1 MAKAQFSFILLLGS
15 IGFLGACGGPSKEA
29 KIATA
34 VQTIVANA
42 LSANLE
48 VVRTP
53 SLGTGPFKCSGG
65 GNFSFAGALSID
77 PSLNGAGGQ
86 TTLIYNNCAFKVC
99 GDTVTLTGTS
109 KSTLRIDV
117 ALNNSVTVQLTAD
130 DEVFA
135 GVLEGTHSFAY
146 KMTTSATTTSI
157 SDFSLQ
163 DNGNPLTVDGT
174 EYSAANLN
182 AFADGC

>member
-1 MAKAQFSFILLLGS
+1 MAQAQFSLVLALGS
-15 IGFLGACGGPSKEA
+15 IGFLGACGGPTKEA

-53 SLGTGPFKCSGG
+53 SVGTGPFKCSGG
-65 GNFSFAGALSID
+65 GEFNFASALSID

-86 TTLIYNNCAFKVC
+86 TTLIFSNCVFKVC
-99 GDTVTLTGTS
+99 GETVTLSGTS
-109 KSTLRIDV
+109 KTTLRIDV
-117 ALNNSVTVQLTAD
+117 SLNNSVTVQVTAA
-130 DEVFA
+130 DEVFS
-135 GVLEGTHSFAY
+135 GVLDGTHSFAY
-146 KMTTSATTTSI
+146 KMTTSATTKSI
-157 SDFSLQ
+157 SDFALQ